1 MKILQCNMLDL
12 LTTQHSHPRIVF
24 TYPDNLLTWL
34 HSPLPWHS
42 ISFIFLHTPLTSWQ
56 FPNSHP
62 GRLASPT
69 LSPCGDSWRQSWNW
83 ISESS
88 LPRHVLRWVYS
99 SIPVDPAV
107 NVWLEWTAAC
117 FRLHSTV
124 NFDVTFP
131 PLANSNPWLQHS
143 SHMQAALLAR

>member
-1 MKILQCNMLDL
+1 MAARRALEWIWMSKARLVFRYEISDL
-12 LTTQHSHPRIVF
+12 FLFSYIPPSLH
-24 TYPDNLLTWL
+24 DN
-34 HSPLPWHS
+34 SPIP
-42 ISFIFLHTPLTSWQ
+42 
-56 FPNSHP
+56 HP

-88 LPRHVLRWVYS
+88 LLRHVLRWVYS

-143 SHMQAALLAR
+143 PHMQTALLTR